1 MATSRSS
8 ETRIAPS
15 SARPAALHLDLQGTP
30 SKAGA
35 AAKGVAGKAAR
46 TASTDAYAVRDPGLR
61 RGFAA
66 FAGKVLREG
75 AGTLTVTT
83 AQGPRKLRLQVVP
96 DDASDQAAAAQ
107 PPVMDPKVAEAV
119 ARARTRGQEAAAA
132 ILDGPDMRTGAE
144 LGALMGMSRQAV
156 HKAASEGRLLALS
169 GGARAVRY
177 PAWQLDETGARLD
190 GLAEVVAALGQG
202 WPSHRFLVAPGA
214 DGRTAW
220 ERLAAGET
228 AAVLGEARAQAQGHY
243 G

>member
-156 HKAASEGRLLALS
+156 ELVRTASEMTTRES
-169 GGARAVRY
+169 G
-177 PAWQLDETGARLD
+177 P
-190 GLAEVVAALGQG
+190 VA
-202 WPSHRFLVAPGA
+202 S
-214 DGRTAW
+214 
-220 ERLAAGET
+220 
-228 AAVLGEARAQAQGHY
+228 
-243 G
+243 